1 MTSTATGGD
10 PTQRATSLQ
19 AYTAHLNFMKKQQW
33 NVAYYA
39 ILLLAAVFA
48 VKKAFDPP
56 LYFVE
61 RWAGTLLCAL
71 VLVLS
76 TLLLT
81 FIHYDLGKARV
92 DFGPDATAYTRDLR
106 FTIPLW
112 LSIFGAF
119 CTVVWWLWRDC
130 PCWAQ

>member
-1 MTSTATGGD
+1 MTTDA
-10 PTQRATSLQ
+10 
-19 AYTAHLNFMKKQQW
+19 TAHLNFMKKQQW

-56 LYFVE
+56 LHFVE

-81 FIHYDLGKARV
+81 FIHDDLGKAR
-92 DFGPDATAYTRDLR
+92 DASDTTAYTRDLK

-119 CTVVWWLWRDC
+119 CTVVWGLWRDC